1 MNVLITD
8 SELTAYAEGRLS
20 DAEIR
25 ALEQKAIRTGQTD
38 LLLSVIIAQH
48 SIDKELAKEYWG
60 EDPLDYLWDSTPSF
74 RVAACKDE
82 DFFKN
87 NDEK

>member
-8 SELTAYAEGRLS
+8 SELTAYAEGRMS

-25 ALEQKAIRTGQTD
+25 ALEQKAVRTGQTD

-48 SIDKELAKEYWG
+48 SINKELAKEYWG
-60 EDPLDYLWDSTPSF
+60 EDHLEYLWESTRSF
-74 RVAACKDE
+74 RAAACKDE
-82 DFFKN
+82 IFLKN
-87 NDEK
+87 EDK

>member
-20 DAEIR
+20 DAEIY
-25 ALEQKAIRTGQTD
+25 ALEQKAIKTGQAD

-48 SIDKELAKEYWG
+48 SIDRELAKEFWG
-60 EDPLDYLWDSTPSF
+60 EDPLDYLWESTPSY
-74 RVAACKDE
+74 RAAACKDE
-82 DFFKN
+82 NFFQKS
-87 NDEK
+87 DD